1 MKMMNYIKF
10 IVFVLSVSAGLQAQE
25 KMLTK
30 SEAVRLALENNYGIK
45 ITNNNLKIAE
55 NNKGLMNS
63 GFLPTLTGN
72 AGTTYNLD
80 NTEAEFSNGN
90 ITNLTGAESSRY
102 NASLNLNYSLF
113 DGLGRHYNYQQ
124 LKEQYNLSELQA
136 RETIENTIFQLFTVY
151 YNVAKLTEN
160 VTLLNQSLDISKDRL
175 ARVEYQFDYGQNT
188 KLDILNAEVD
198 VNNDSINL
206 LNTKQVLTNAKRDLY
221 VVLGKNGFPDFTV
234 DTLVNFS
241 LTLNKEILWDLVKQ
255 NNVVL
260 KQLESNITVSDF
272 QLKSNRSGYLPSIGL
287 TGSYGWNKNNNNAA
301 SFLSTSTNTGFSGGL
316 NLTWSLFDGGR
327 TRTLVQNAKI
337 NYETQQ
343 LFKEQT
349 ELEIDRDFNNAW
361 EDYQNKLFVLQT
373 QVKNVQTNTNNF
385 NRTEERYKLGQVTS
399 IEFRQAQLN
408 LINAIG
414 DKNAAKYDAKLAEL
428 QLMQLSGQLLDM
440 EF

>member
-1 MKMMNYIKF
+1 MNMKNYIKF
-10 IVFVLSVSAGLQAQE
+10 IVLVFSVSAGLQAQE

-30 SEAVRLALENNYGIK
+30 SEAVQLALENNYGIK
-45 ITNNNLKIAE
+45 ISNNNLKIAE
-55 NNKGLMNS
+55 NNKGIMNT

-72 AGTTYNLD
+72 AGGTYNLD
-80 NTEAEFSNGN
+80 YTEAEFSNGN
-90 ITNLTGAESSRY
+90 ITNLTGAESNRY
-102 NASLNLNYSLF
+102 NASLNLNYTLF

-136 RETIENTIFQLFTVY
+136 RETIEKTIFQLFTVY

-160 VTLLNQSLDISKDRL
+160 VTLLHQSLDISKDRL
-175 ARVEYQFDYGQNT
+175 TRVEYQFDYGQNT

-206 LNTKQVLTNAKRDLY
+206 LNTKQVLINAKRDLY
-221 VVLGKNGFPDFTV
+221 VVLGKNELPHFTV

-241 LTLNKEILWDLVKQ
+241 LALSKERLNELVK
-255 NNVVL
+255 NKNVTL
-260 KQLESNITVSDF
+260 KQMESNIAVSDF

-287 TGSYGWNKNNNNAA
+287 IGSYGWNKNNNNAA
-301 SFLSTSTNTGFSGGL
+301 SFLLTSTNTGFSGGL
-316 NLTWSLFDGGR
+316 NLTWSLFNGGR

-337 NYETQQ
+337 NLENQQ

-349 ELEIDRDFNNAW
+349 ELEIDRNFNNAW

-408 LINAIG
+408 LINAIS

>member
-1 MKMMNYIKF
+1 MNYIKYILLIF
-10 IVFVLSVSAGLQAQE
+10 TVSAGLQAQE
-25 KMLTK
+25 KMITK
-30 SEAVRLALENNYGIK
+30 SEAVQLALENNYGIK
-45 ITNNNLKIAE
+45 ISNNNLKIAE
-55 NNKGLMNS
+55 NNKGIMNT

-80 NTEAEFSNGN
+80 NTEAEFSNGE

-102 NASLNLNYSLF
+102 NASLNLNYTLF

-160 VTLLNQSLDISKDRL
+160 VTLLNQSLHISKDRL

-206 LNTKQVLTNAKRDLY
+206 LNTKQVLINAKRDLY

-241 LTLNKEILWDLVKQ
+241 LTLNKEVLKDLVNQ
-255 NNVVL
+255 NNVTL
-260 KQLESNITVSDF
+260 QQIESNINVSDF

-287 TGSYGWNKNNNNAA
+287 TGSYGWNKSNNNAA

-337 NYETQQ
+337 NFETQQ

>member
-1 MKMMNYIKF
+1 MNYIKYILLIF
-10 IVFVLSVSAGLQAQE
+10 SVSAGLQAQE
-25 KMLTK
+25 KMITK
-30 SEAVRLALENNYGIK
+30 SEAVQLALENNYGIK
-45 ITNNNLKIAE
+45 ISNNNLKIAE
-55 NNKGLMNS
+55 NNKGIMNT

-102 NASLNLNYSLF
+102 NASLNLSYTLF

-160 VTLLNQSLDISKDRL
+160 VTLLNQSLHISKDRL

-241 LTLNKEILWDLVKQ
+241 LAQNKETLKDLVKK
-255 NNVVL
+255 NNVTL
-260 KQLESNITVSDF
+260 QQIESNIAVSDF

-301 SFLSTSTNTGFSGGL
+301 SFLSTSTNTGLSGGL

-337 NYETQQ
+337 DLETQQ

-373 QVKNVQTNTNNF
+373 QLKNVQTNTNNF

-428 QLMQLSGQLLDM
+428 QLMQLSGQLLKL

>member
-1 MKMMNYIKF
+1 MNYIKYILLIF
-10 IVFVLSVSAGLQAQE
+10 TVSAGLQAQE
-25 KMLTK
+25 KMITK
-30 SEAVRLALENNYGIK
+30 SEAVQLALENNYGIK
-45 ITNNNLKIAE
+45 ISNNNLKIAE
-55 NNKGLMNS
+55 NNKGIMNT

-80 NTEAEFSNGN
+80 NTEAEFSNGE

-102 NASLNLNYSLF
+102 NASLNLNYTLF

-160 VTLLNQSLDISKDRL
+160 VTLLNQSLHISKDRL

-206 LNTKQVLTNAKRDLY
+206 LNTKQVLINAKRDLY

-241 LTLNKEILWDLVKQ
+241 LTLNKEVLKDLVNQ
-255 NNVVL
+255 NNVSL
-260 KQLESNITVSDF
+260 QQIESNIAVSDF

>member
-1 MKMMNYIKF
+1 MNYIKYILLIF
-10 IVFVLSVSAGLQAQE
+10 TVSAGLQAQE
-25 KMLTK
+25 KMITK
-30 SEAVRLALENNYGIK
+30 SEAVQLALENNYGIK
-45 ITNNNLKIAE
+45 ISNNNLKIAE
-55 NNKGLMNS
+55 NNKGIMNT

-80 NTEAEFSNGN
+80 NTEAEFSNGE

-102 NASLNLNYSLF
+102 NASLNLNYTLF
-113 DGLGRHYNYQQ
+113 NGLGRHYNYQQ

-160 VTLLNQSLDISKDRL
+160 VTLLNQSLHISKDRL

-206 LNTKQVLTNAKRDLY
+206 LNTKQVLINAKRDLY

-241 LTLNKEILWDLVKQ
+241 LTLNKEVLKDLVNQ
-255 NNVVL
+255 NNVSL
-260 KQLESNITVSDF
+260 QQLETNINVSDF

-287 TGSYGWNKNNNNAA
+287 TGSYGWNKSNNNAA

-337 NYETQQ
+337 NFETQQ

>member
-1 MKMMNYIKF
+1 MNYIKYILLIF
-10 IVFVLSVSAGLQAQE
+10 TVSAGLQAQE
-25 KMLTK
+25 KMITK
-30 SEAVRLALENNYGIK
+30 SEAVQLALENNYGIK

-102 NASLNLNYSLF
+102 NASLNLNYTLF

-160 VTLLNQSLDISKDRL
+160 VTLLKQNLHISKDRL

-241 LTLNKEILWDLVKQ
+241 LAQNKETLKDLVKK
-255 NNVVL
+255 NNITL
-260 KQLESNITVSDF
+260 QQIESNIAVSDF

-301 SFLSTSTNTGFSGGL
+301 SFLSTSTNTGLSGGL

>member
-1 MKMMNYIKF
+1 MNYIKYILLIF
-10 IVFVLSVSAGLQAQE
+10 TVSAGLQAQE
-25 KMLTK
+25 KMITK
-30 SEAVRLALENNYGIK
+30 SEAVQLALENNYGIK
-45 ITNNNLKIAE
+45 ISNNNLKIAE
-55 NNKGLMNS
+55 NNKGIMNT

-80 NTEAEFSNGN
+80 NTEAEFSNGE

-102 NASLNLNYSLF
+102 NASLNLNYTLF
-113 DGLGRHYNYQQ
+113 NGLGRHYNYQQ

-160 VTLLNQSLDISKDRL
+160 VTLLNQSLHISKDRL

-206 LNTKQVLTNAKRDLY
+206 LNTKQVLINAKRDLY

-241 LTLNKEILWDLVKQ
+241 LTLNKEVLKDLVNQ
-255 NNVVL
+255 NNVSL
-260 KQLESNITVSDF
+260 QQIESNIAVSDF

-287 TGSYGWNKNNNNAA
+287 TGSYGWNKSNNNAA

-337 NYETQQ
+337 NFETQQ